1 MSSLGTCFL
10 EVCAHALLK
19 EATKRSLEVENTEI
33 KHFQAIFLRAETEDC
48 NQKDFQSIFSMAE
61 TVECNQESLGVFNKF
76 GIITPC

>member
-33 KHFQAIFLRAETEDC
+33 KHFSAIFLRAETEDC
-48 NQKDFQSIFSMAE
+48 NQKDF
-61 TVECNQESLGVFNKF
+61 
-76 GIITPC
+76 